1 MALAQNRH
9 GPYFGAMGAKGF
21 TLFELMVTITLVA
34 ILAGT
39 AVPAFGDLIRDSRRS
54 THINQFVHSI
64 HLAKREAIMRGQ
76 YVALCKIDAQQRCA
90 GKGIDWD
97 EGWMVFV
104 NSDRDQPVKRD
115 AGEPVLYLN
124 AADPAIQIV
133 GNRNAFTFR
142 PFTRRSTNG
151 TLVFCDS
158 RGSQAARAVIIS
170 YTGRPRV
177 SQRDSRGRVLPC

>member
-1 MALAQNRH
+1 MLTVA
-9 GPYFGAMGAKGF
+9 
-21 TLFELMVTITLVA
+21 LVA
-34 ILAGT
+34 ILTGT
-39 AVPAFGDLIRDSRRS
+39 AVPAFSDLIRDSRRS

-76 YVALCKIDAQQRCA
+76 AVSLCKIDQQQRCA

-97 EGWMVFV
+97 NGWMVFV
-104 NSDRDQPVKRD
+104 NSDRDQPVRRD

-124 AADPAIQIV
+124 DADPAIQIV

-177 SQRDSRGRVLPC
+177 SQRDPRGRVLPC